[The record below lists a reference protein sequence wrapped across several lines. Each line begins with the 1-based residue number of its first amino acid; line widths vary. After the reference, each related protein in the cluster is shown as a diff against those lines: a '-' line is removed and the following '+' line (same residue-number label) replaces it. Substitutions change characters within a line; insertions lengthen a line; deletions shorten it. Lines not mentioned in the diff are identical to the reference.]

1 MINGTGG
8 RIRRTHQWRIGAWTF
23 FLSVLLFSSECPW
36 AAVYEVGPGKEYE
49 TIGSVPWE
57 ALNAGD
63 TVRIHWKSEP
73 YREKWV
79 ICRVGTDQQPIV
91 VTGIPDPEGRR
102 PVIDGEDATTR
113 EQLDFWNEDRGVIK
127 IGGANSPADTMPAHI
142 RIENLEI
149 RGGRPPHTF
158 TGRYGITEYR
168 DNCAAVYMEKGQHIT
183 IRNCILHDC
192 GNGVFGS
199 SGVKDLL
206 LEFCHIYDNGIE
218 GSIYHH
224 NNYTECDG
232 IVFQFNRFGPLR
244 PECGGNNLKDRSA
257 GTVIRYNWIEGGN
270 RQLDLVDS
278 DHEFLYTLPYYRSTY
293 VYGNVLVEP
302 EDEGN
307 SQICH
312 YGGDSGDT
320 DQYRKGAL
328 YFYNNTVVST
338 RSGNT
343 TLFRLSTN
351 DESADCRNNICLV
364 TAAGGRLAMTAGAG
378 VLDLRNNWFKSDW
391 VETHDTL
398 TGIINDYGQIE
409 GQDPGFVDH
418 TAQDFRLTSASDCLN
433 RGIACAGAV
442 LPEHAVLWQYGKH
455 QSREHRPKD
464 AVPDL
469 GAFERPAMVI
479 PPFFMLLTAPPQ
491 P

>member
-1 MINGTGG
+1 M
-8 RIRRTHQWRIGAWTF
+8 
-23 FLSVLLFSSECPW
+23 LFVCVPVFSPFYAT
-36 AAVYEVGPGKEYE
+36 AAVFEVGPGRDYE
-49 TIGSVPWE
+49 NIGSVPWE
-57 ALNAGD
+57 DLDAGD
-63 TVRIHWKSEP
+63 NVRIHWRSEP

-79 ICRVGTDQQPIV
+79 ICRVGTEQQPIV
-91 VTGIPDPEGRR
+91 VSGIPDAEGRR
-102 PVIDGEDATTR
+102 PVIEGEDATTR
-113 EQLDFWNEDRGVIK
+113 TQLNFWNEDRGVIK
-127 IGGANSPADTMPAHI
+127 IGGANSPPDTMPAHI

-149 RGGRPPHTF
+149 CGGRPPHTF
-158 TGRYGITEYR
+158 TGRYGLTAYR
-168 DNCAAVYMEKGQHIT
+168 ENCAAVYMEKGQHIT
-183 IRNCILHDC
+183 IRNCILRDC
-192 GNGVFGS
+192 GNGIFGG

-206 LEFCHIYDNGIE
+206 VESCYIYDNGIE

-244 PECGGNNLKDRSA
+244 SECGGNNLKDRSA

-278 DHEFLYTLPYYRSTY
+278 DHESLYTLPYYRSTY

-302 EDEGN
+302 EDAGN

-320 DQYRKGAL
+320 NQFRKGTL

-351 DESADCRNNICLV
+351 DESADCRNNICFV
-364 TAAGGRLAMTAGAG
+364 TAAGGRLAMVAGAG

-391 VETHDTL
+391 TETHDTL
-398 TGIINDYGQIE
+398 TGVINDYGQIE
-409 GQDPGFVDH
+409 GQDPGFADAA
-418 TAQDFRLTSASDCLN
+418 AQDFRLTAASDCVN
-433 RGIACAGAV
+433 RGIARADV
-442 LPEHAVLWQYGKH
+442 MLPEHAVLLQYRKH
-455 QSREHRPKD
+455 QRSEHRPRD
-464 AVPDL
+464 AMGDL
-469 GAFERPAMVI
+469 GAFERSSMLMAPTLL
-479 PPFFMLLTAPPQ
+479 LLTGP
-491 P
+491 